1 MTEKELAIQYAIY
14 VVNERL
20 KNPFPV
26 GSNPKLWRNE
36 QQRRVES
43 LANTIIDPFTWLLE
57 NYEITPKRK
66 TI

>member
-1 MTEKELAIQYAIY
+1 MTDKELAIQWAIH
-14 VVNERL
+14 VVNEKF
-20 KNPFPV
+20 KNPFPE

-43 LANTIIDPFTWLLE
+43 LANTVINPFTWLLE

-66 TI
+66 